1 MRATRQSSL
10 TTRRNFL
17 HHGITLAGAATLP
30 TGAAAT
36 PPNATMRLA
45 QAGAP
50 AGAAASA
57 IAVKSTRLV
66 GSAINYAYAVKAGP
80 WVFLNGHEAFDFER
94 GLAPEVE
101 GQPGNRLSGRP
112 PLRRE
117 ADYLLRRMR
126 ALLKE
131 FGTDLPNAVRVD
143 QFYTMAPAVSAYHLA
158 RFAEFGNY
166 IPPSTSI
173 IMERCFTARTN
184 THTSMI
190 AVIPGQGYDVDK
202 FTLPGQAISASGYNP
217 AVAVNDFVFV
227 AGNMAFRPD
236 GTLDPKV
243 NVGPGRN
250 WGGETAFRRQVHY
263 VITDRLEPSLKAAG
277 SALVHSLKAQ
287 AYIRGIE
294 NLPDFMDV
302 WSQHFRDIPCAVT
315 PVPAKDYGNT
325 EGTIEINLIALKDG
339 ARRRKQVVATGIP
352 AAATYGPCVRAGELV
367 FPSGLIAVGADGRV
381 PGVDQASAFDALSL
395 AGELQ
400 GGLLMSYMDA
410 VCQAVGVSAANVVR
424 AQYFLSN
431 MGDFAGIAAAW
442 QDRYGRQPH
451 PFACVQVPGPM
462 PASGAVAIGD
472 FWVYAG

>member
-1 MRATRQSSL
+1 MAAPISSALAARSNGSGLNRSRQFSALPVRSCAFLRIRLTRRPVATGPGL
-10 TTRRNFL
+10 MATTRMPSRAL
-17 HHGITLAGAATLP
+17 TLP
-30 TGAAAT
+30 
-36 PPNATMRLA
+36 
-45 QAGAP
+45 
-50 AGAAASA
+50 SDC
-57 IAVKSTRLV
+57 
-66 GSAINYAYAVKAGP
+66 VKA
-80 WVFLNGHEAFDFER
+80 V
-94 GLAPEVE
+94 
-101 GQPGNRLSGRP
+101 
-112 PLRRE
+112 
-117 ADYLLRRMR
+117 
-126 ALLKE
+126 
-131 FGTDLPNAVRVD
+131 
-143 QFYTMAPAVSAYHLA
+143 
-158 RFAEFGNY
+158 
-166 IPPSTSI
+166 
-173 IMERCFTARTN
+173 
-184 THTSMI
+184 
-190 AVIPGQGYDVDK
+190 PGQGYELDK

-236 GTLDPKV
+236 GTLDPNV

-250 WGGETAFRRQVHY
+250 WGGETAFRRQVRY

-315 PVPAKDYGNT
+315 PVPAKDYGNR
-325 EGTIEINLIALKDG
+325 EGMIEINLIALKDG

-352 AAATYGPCVRAGELV
+352 AGATYGPCVRAGELV

-381 PGVDQASAFDALSL
+381 PGADQASAFDALSL

-400 GGLLMSYMDA
+400 GALLMSYMDA
-410 VCQAVGVSAANVVR
+410 VCQAVGVPAANVVR

-462 PASGAVAIGD
+462 PVSGAVAIGD

>member
-1 MRATRQSSL
+1 MP
-10 TTRRNFL
+10 
-17 HHGITLAGAATLP
+17 AGGV
-30 TGAAAT
+30 GAIAAT
-36 PPNATMRLA
+36 PNSANANATVHLA
-45 QAGAP
+45 QADPGT
-50 AGAAASA
+50 AAAPSVVT
-57 IAVKSTRLV
+57 VKSTRLV
-66 GSAINYAYAVKAGP
+66 GSAVNYAYAVKAGP
-80 WVFLNGHEAFDFER
+80 WVFLNGHEAFDFES

-101 GQPGNRLSGRP
+101 GPSGNRMSGRP

-126 ALLKE
+126 AILKE

-143 QFYTMAPAVSAYHLA
+143 QFYTKGPAVSAYHLA
-158 RFAEFGNY
+158 RFAEFGSY

-190 AVIPGQGYDVDK
+190 AVVPGQGYDIEK

-217 AVAVNDFVFV
+217 AVAANDFVFV

-243 NVGPGRN
+243 YVGPSRN

-263 VITDRLEPSLKAAG
+263 VITERLAPSLRAAG
-277 SALVHSLKAQ
+277 SALEHSLKAQ

-294 NLPDFMDV
+294 NFPDFMDV

-315 PVPAKDYGNT
+315 PVPAKDYANS
-325 EGTIEINLIALKDG
+325 ESMIEINLIALKSG
-339 ARRRKQVVATGIP
+339 VSRRKQVLATGIP

-367 FPSGLIAVGADGRV
+367 FPSGLIAIGADGRV
-381 PGVDQASAFDALSL
+381 PGAGQADAFDALSL

-400 GGLLMSYMDA
+400 GALLMSYMEA
-410 VCQAVGVSAANVVR
+410 VCQAAGVSTANVVR
-424 AQYFLSN
+424 AQYFLSDIR
-431 MGDFAGIAAAW
+431 DFAGIAAAW

-462 PASGAVAIGD
+462 PVSGGVAIGD